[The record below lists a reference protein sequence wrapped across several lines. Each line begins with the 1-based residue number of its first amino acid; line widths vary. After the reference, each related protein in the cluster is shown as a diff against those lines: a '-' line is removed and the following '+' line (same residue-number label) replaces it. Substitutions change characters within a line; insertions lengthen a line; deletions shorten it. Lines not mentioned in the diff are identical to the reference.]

1 MTHQDPT
8 RPAAATEG
16 KRHRKPR
23 FRWILSAVLLA
34 SFAFLVYVTTLI
46 VTLPAT
52 ALRRIAVI
60 PASITDLYGGL
71 WEGRAVLDGGYSL
84 DWDLRGWPLFAARG
98 VADWTLQGPDTQLT
112 GVATFTPASISAAD
126 IVGRIG
132 PGLVDLIP
140 GAALKNC
147 TSQAVVDVQRL
158 SWRKG
163 AAAAAGAVLISEGRC
178 KDLLG
183 RDTTV
188 PQMTLDLTTEGRD
201 AQALLKDR
209 DSTLAKVTV
218 TGERRLIARIE
229 PEGAVLVPGM
239 PTGGPMIIEMPF

>member
-8 RPAAATEG
+8 IPAAATEG
-16 KRHRKPR
+16 KRHRKSR
-23 FRWILSAVLLA
+23 FRWIVSAVLLA

-46 VTLPAT
+46 VTLPAS

-60 PASITDLYGGL
+60 PAPITDLYGGL

-112 GVATFTPASISAAD
+112 GVATFTPSSMSATD

-140 GAALKNC
+140 GAVRAIGGTGPSRARQPRCVARRACRGESERRGKRV
-147 TSQAVVDVQRL
+147 SQRL
-158 SWRKG
+158 EICDVHESDHK
-163 AAAAAGAVLISEGRC
+163 
-178 KDLLG
+178 
-183 RDTTV
+183 
-188 PQMTLDLTTEGRD
+188 
-201 AQALLKDR
+201 
-209 DSTLAKVTV
+209 
-218 TGERRLIARIE
+218 
-229 PEGAVLVPGM
+229 
-239 PTGGPMIIEMPF
+239 